1 MGNNIAGGG
10 NARRISDIHVVAV
23 YDPESGRIAHLH
35 TVTVFE
41 GGRSVSEKE
50 AVSAAMT
57 FAQKAG
63 HQVQRFKTKVSKD
76 ARHGKSPHRIDV
88 RSGDFVAVS
97 PEAEAKGSDPH
108 NLRR

>member
-10 NARRISDIHVVAV
+10 NARRISDIHVVAI
-23 YDPESGRIAHLH
+23 YDPDSGRIAHLH

-41 GGRSVSEKE
+41 GGRAVSEKE

-63 HQVQRFKTKVSKD
+63 HPVQRFKTKVSKE
-76 ARHGKSPHRIDV
+76 ARHGKGPHRIDIK
-88 RSGDFVAVS
+88 SGNFVAVS
-97 PEAEAKGSDPH
+97 PEALAKG
-108 NLRR
+108 